1 MLLLLLLLLDD
12 MVCHWGVLKNTIL
25 DVAQA
30 VDPALIVLR
39 LTSRVVIVLLWVTH
53 DVQVWVIVAGF

>member
-1 MLLLLLLLLDD
+1 
-12 MVCHWGVLKNTIL
+12 
-25 DVAQA
+25 
-30 VDPALIVLR
+30 